1 MMRFQSRAVPH
12 SLMYPREALEKI
24 LTAGSARRILLPT
37 RHYIT
42 LYLNAVLVIV
52 TTMKAVQS
60 QPYEEWIGKQT
71 GLLSSQNSAIYA
83 NN

>member
-1 MMRFQSRAVPH
+1 
-12 SLMYPREALEKI
+12 MYLLGALEKI

-42 LYLNAVLVIV
+42 LYLNAVPVIV
-52 TTMKAVQS
+52 TTMKVVQS
-60 QPYEEWIGKQT
+60 QPYEDWIGKQT
-71 GLLSSQNSAIYA
+71 GLLSSPIPAIYA

>member
-1 MMRFQSRAVPH
+1 
-12 SLMYPREALEKI
+12 MYLLGALEKI

-42 LYLNAVLVIV
+42 LYLNAVPVIV
-52 TTMKAVQS
+52 TTMKVVQS
-60 QPYEEWIGKQT
+60 QPYEDWIGEQT
-71 GLLSSQNSAIYA
+71 GLLSFPIPAIYA